1 MDKIED
7 LLVNKGLYD
16 AVDISV
22 EDLNEM
28 QKYLSKSEY
37 TNNNIDCYSY
47 KCVTVKIIPLLCRG
61 RKVL

>member
-16 AVDISV
+16 AADISV

-37 TNNNIDCYSY
+37 RRCKKTPHKKTDKSGECQFIGLFLTFS
-47 KCVTVKIIPLLCRG
+47 
-61 RKVL
+61 

>member
-22 EDLNEM
+22 ENLNEM

-47 KCVTVKIIPLLCRG
+47 KL
-61 RKVL
+61 

>member
-1 MDKIED
+1 MDKFEN

-22 EDLNEM
+22 GDLAEM

-37 TNNNIDCYSY
+37 TDNNIDCI
-47 KCVTVKIIPLLCRG
+47 V
-61 RKVL
+61 